1 MFSPAHFV
9 TIELLLA
16 ASDFST
22 KSFRD
27 AFFAHL
33 VILTLIALGLS
44 WSSKEVLVESGNS
57 LRHTFKDAQTIGL
70 PSSLLSAPSL
80 GSNSL
85 ASAQSATPTPRK
97 ADITGT
103 HPSDLST
110 TRFSDSSDDVATGD
124 TGVCVRTAQPSPR
137 SVQNLS
143 NSVITYNSAEIQ
155 PCIQVVL
162 VPAKPYDQSPLFPES
177 QASDAHSTA
186 ASLGLGRSMPMSG
199 SASVAPNYQLAREI
213 QGKCTWIR
221 IVRPSSVA
229 DAHLHSSTPSS
240 SHVDSTRNVDASAS
254 ALRRV
259 SVAIKKMKAL
269 RAERLAIEMA
279 KGAEQDERRA
289 RTRGKSLSARLR

>member
-9 TIELLLA
+9 TIKLLLA

-70 PSSLLSAPSL
+70 PSFLLSAPSL

-110 TRFSDSSDDVATGD
+110 TRCSDSSDDVATGD

-162 VPAKPYDQSPLFPES
+162 VPAKPYDQSPLFQSRKRRTPIPLLRVLVLVAPCPCLAPRPWPPIISLRERYKGNALGFASSVRRLS
-177 QASDAHSTA
+177 QMRTSTPRHPPHRMSTPRGMWTLLPRPFA
-186 ASLGLGRSMPMSG
+186 ASLS
-199 SASVAPNYQLAREI
+199 
-213 QGKCTWIR
+213 
-221 IVRPSSVA
+221 PS
-229 DAHLHSSTPSS
+229 
-240 SHVDSTRNVDASAS
+240 
-254 ALRRV
+254 RR
-259 SVAIKKMKAL
+259 
-269 RAERLAIEMA
+269 
-279 KGAEQDERRA
+279 
-289 RTRGKSLSARLR
+289 